1 MRLSTLQL
9 EGASTRAAV
18 QDGEHWVLL
27 DAADL
32 DGHLAQSDWQAAAQA
47 KLADAGSARIP
58 ADEATLLRPL
68 LRPSKIFCCGLNYR
82 DHIAETGRDT
92 PSYPTLFGKFADTL
106 TDPDAEIAVTGSA
119 KVDWEAELAVVI
131 GAEVQNAD
139 AETAA
144 AAIAG
149 YTVANDLSLRDWQN
163 RTLQWLQGKAWDRT
177 TPLGPVLV
185 TADAIDPKQGLEI
198 SCIVDGETMQA
209 SNTRELLFDAPALVA
224 YISEFTRLRPGDL
237 ILTGTPGGVGLG
249 RDPQRFLADGELL
262 TTRIEGIGEL
272 RNRLRITAPA
282 EANS

>member
-27 DAADL
+27 EAADL
-32 DGHLAQSDWQAAAQA
+32 DDHLVQPDWQAAAEA
-47 KLADAGSARIP
+47 KLADAGSVRIP
-58 ADEATLLRPL
+58 AGEATLLRPL

-82 DHIAETGRDT
+82 DHIAETGRET
-92 PSYPTLFGKFADTL
+92 PNYPTLFGKFADTL
-106 TDPDAEIAVTGSA
+106 TDPDAEIAVAGSA

-131 GAEVQNAD
+131 GAEVHHAD
-139 AETAA
+139 ADTAA
-144 AAIAG
+144 SAIAG

-185 TADAIDPKQGLEI
+185 TADAVDPKQGLEI
-198 SCIVDGETMQA
+198 SAIVDGETMQA

-272 RNRLRITAPA
+272 RNRLRITPPA
-282 EANS
+282 EAGA